1 MQLRN
6 ALHAP
11 HWNIN
16 AHSIMYVTAG
26 RGRVQIVNNLGR
38 NVFSGELRRGQVLVV
53 PQNFAVVKR
62 AESESFEWV
71 SFKTN
76 NNAMVNQIVGKA
88 SALCGMPVDVLANAY
103 HLSREEAT
111 RLKYNRRDQMT
122 VFTPRTVLGV

>member
-38 NVFSGELRRGQVLVV
+38 NVFGGELRRGQVLVV

-62 AESESFEWV
+62 AQSESFEWV

-88 SALCGMPVDVLANAY
+88 SALRGMPVDVLANTY
-103 HLSREEAT
+103 RLSREEAT
-111 RLKYNRRDQMT
+111 RLKYNRGD
-122 VFTPRTVLGV
+122 